1 MFCFLI
7 FVMNNVSFKANLVV
21 DKKLYTKMP
30 EGTPDGFT
38 DNLVNEYRKFID
50 HEVMQELTEGDTIE
64 LYKAPYAPGFA
75 LGLKFSSDK
84 LKKPIDGGVYT
95 NKRIPNVHVGSLY
108 FQTMQF
114 IIAKSGIETR
124 YFERTED
131 AFIRAAKKLKEDWSL
146 EK

>member
-1 MFCFLI
+1 
-7 FVMNNVSFKANLVV
+7 MNNISFKANLVV

-30 EGTPDGFT
+30 DGTPDGFT
-38 DNLVNEYRKFID
+38 DNLVKEYRKFID
-50 HEVMQELTEGDTIE
+50 HEVMQKLTEGDTIE

-75 LGLKFSSDK
+75 LGLRFSSDK

-95 NKRIPNVHVGSLY
+95 NKKIPNVHVGSLY

-131 AFIRAAKKLKEDWSL
+131 AFIRAGRKILDEKKKGEQ
-146 EK
+146 